1 MTMRRDL
8 AVRSGYGSSNASPV
22 IEISGLRK
30 TYGEGEASVE
40 AIRGIDLVVTE
51 GEFLSVMAPSGS
63 GKSTLMHI
71 IGCLDTPTSGS
82 YRLAGRDVSHLDETD
97 LAMIRNKY
105 IGFVFQQFH
114 LLRHLTALSNVELP
128 LVYAGLNPNE
138 RRVRATE
145 ALRRVGLGDRMN
157 HRPTQLSGGQQQRV
171 AIARALVTDP
181 TVILADE
188 PTGNLDSASSEEV
201 LGWFGEFHRAGRT
214 VVLITHE
221 PDVAKV
227 ASRVVRM
234 RDGVIVGDGPPE
246 LVFVGT
252 GTTFAGAN
260 PAAPAVQG
268 FDSASGN
275 LGLN

>member
-1 MTMRRDL
+1 MRRDL
-8 AVRSGYGSSNASPV
+8 AVRSSYGSSNTSPV
-22 IEISGLRK
+22 IEIRGLRK

-40 AIRGIDLVVTE
+40 AIRGIDLVVNE

-82 YRLAGRDVSHLDETD
+82 YRLAGRDVSHLDEAE
-97 LAMIRNKY
+97 LASIRNQY

-114 LLRHLTALSNVELP
+114 LLRHLSALSNVELP
-128 LVYAGLNPNE
+128 LVYAGLTPNE
-138 RRVRATE
+138 RRIRATE

-246 LVFVGT
+246 LIFVGT
-252 GTTFAGAN
+252 GTTFAAAN
-260 PAAPAVQG
+260 PAVPVIK
-268 FDSASGN
+268 
-275 LGLN
+275 GLDAAGGKLEPK

>member
-1 MTMRRDL
+1 M
-8 AVRSGYGSSNASPV
+8 
-22 IEISGLRK
+22 
-30 TYGEGEASVE
+30 
-40 AIRGIDLVVTE
+40 
-51 GEFLSVMAPSGS
+51 
-63 GKSTLMHI
+63 
-71 IGCLDTPTSGS
+71 
-82 YRLAGRDVSHLDETD
+82 
-97 LAMIRNKY
+97 
-105 IGFVFQQFH
+105 FQQFH

-128 LVYAGLNPNE
+128 LVYAGLTPNE
-138 RRVRATE
+138 RRMRATE
-145 ALRRVGLGDRMN
+145 ALRRVGLTDRMY

-234 RDGVIVGDGPPE
+234 RDGLIVGDGPPE
-246 LVFVGT
+246 LVFGGT
-252 GTTFAGAN
+252 GTTIDGAN
-260 PAAPAVQG
+260 PLVPAIKG
-268 FDSASGN
+268 FDSASGK
-275 LGLN
+275 LGPK

>member
-1 MTMRRDL
+1 MIMRKEL
-8 AVRSGYGSSNASPV
+8 EVRSSYGSPNTSPV
-22 IEISGLRK
+22 IEIVGLRK

-40 AIRGIDLVVTE
+40 AIRGIDLKVNE

-82 YRLAGRDVSHLDETD
+82 YRLAGRDVSHLDEAE
-97 LAMIRNKY
+97 LASIRNKY

-128 LVYAGLNPNE
+128 LVYAGLTPNE
-138 RRVRATE
+138 RRIRATE
-145 ALRRVGLGDRMN
+145 ALRRVGLADRMY

-234 RDGVIVGDGPPE
+234 RDGLIVGDGPPE
-246 LVFVGT
+246 LVFGGT
-252 GTTFAGAN
+252 GTTIDGAN
-260 PAAPAVQG
+260 PLVPAING
-268 FDSASGN
+268 FDLASGK
-275 LGLN
+275 LGPK

>member
-1 MTMRRDL
+1 MTVSQDFPVEQGRNGQRT
-8 AVRSGYGSSNASPV
+8 APV
-22 IEISGLRK
+22 IEISELRK
-30 TYGEGEASVE
+30 TYGTGEAAVE
-40 AIRGIDLVVTE
+40 AIRGLDLVVEE

-71 IGCLDTPTSGS
+71 IGCLDTPTSGR
-82 YRLAGRDVSHLDETD
+82 YRLAGRDVSNLDETE
-97 LAMIRNKY
+97 LARIRNRY

-114 LLRHLTALSNVELP
+114 LLRHLSAVSNVELP
-128 LVYAGLNPNE
+128 LVYAGVNPGD
-138 RRVRATE
+138 RRVRAME
-145 ALRRVGLGDRMN
+145 ALRRVGLADRMH

-234 RDGVIVGDGPPE
+234 RDGVVVGDGPPE
-246 LVFVGT
+246 LIFVGT
-252 GTTFAGAN
+252 GTTFAGAAP
-260 PAAPAVQG
+260 PAQPQEG
-268 FDSASGN
+268 SEPSG
-275 LGLN
+275 GSMGHR

>member
-1 MTMRRDL
+1 MRRDL
-8 AVRSGYGSSNASPV
+8 VVRSSYGSSSTLPV
-22 IEISGLRK
+22 IEIRGLRK
-30 TYGEGEASVE
+30 TYGEGEAAVE
-40 AIRGIDLVVTE
+40 AIRGIDLVVNE

-82 YRLAGRDVSHLDETD
+82 YRLAGRDVSHLDEAE
-97 LAMIRNKY
+97 LASIRNQY

-128 LVYAGLNPNE
+128 LVYAGLTPNE
-138 RRVRATE
+138 RRKRATE

-260 PAAPAVQG
+260 PAVPAIKG
-268 FDSASGN
+268 FDAADGK
-275 LGLN
+275 LGPR

>member
-1 MTMRRDL
+1 MRREL
-8 AVRSGYGSSNASPV
+8 EVRSSYRGPSTSPV
-22 IEISGLRK
+22 IEIEELRK

-40 AIRGIDLVVTE
+40 AIRGIDLKVNE

-82 YRLAGRDVSHLDETD
+82 YRLAGRDVSHLDEAE
-97 LAMIRNKY
+97 LASIRNKY

-114 LLRHLTALSNVELP
+114 LLRHLTALGNVELP
-128 LVYAGLNPNE
+128 LVYAGLTPNE
-138 RRVRATE
+138 RRIRATE
-145 ALRRVGLGDRMN
+145 ALRRVGLTDRMY

-234 RDGVIVGDGPPE
+234 RDGLIVGDGPPE
-246 LVFVGT
+246 LVFGGA
-252 GTTFAGAN
+252 GTTIDGAN
-260 PAAPAVQG
+260 PLVPAIKG
-268 FDSASGN
+268 FDLASGK
-275 LGLN
+275 LGPK

>member
-1 MTMRRDL
+1 MRRDL